1 MIFPSGEGLK
11 KFVKNS
17 NEMKN
22 ILVYINPQKRLDNQ
36 SEILF
41 KIQIDNSYELGWK
54 KEDILF
60 ITNFD
65 YEYNGIRSAVIGDEY
80 YCDYSPISTKI
91 SAIVGAFK
99 QGLLK
104 DDLYWLHDLD
114 AFQSEAITESEV
126 NMDRWDMAICDFGR
140 LMKWSGGSI
149 FFKNTARDIFEKT
162 NNLMYKKRLI
172 DEQAMT
178 EVSHNDEKIY
188 NRIKKMNISYN
199 LVPFN
204 IRTCYKMAIKPL
216 KVVHF
221 NPFEGVRQLKIA
233 SALDF
238 YKGNN
243 KINTPLISQ
252 RLLKIF
258 ERYGIS

>member
-1 MIFPSGEGLK
+1 
-11 KFVKNS
+11 
-17 NEMKN
+17 MKN
-22 ILVYINPQKRLDNQ
+22 ILVYISPQKQLDEQ
-36 SEILF
+36 SEILI
-41 KIQIDNSYELGWK
+41 KIQIDNGFDLEWK

-65 YEYNGIRSAVIGDEY
+65 YEYSGIRSTVIEDEY
-80 YCDYSPISTKI
+80 YCEYSPISTKV
-91 SAIVGAFK
+91 SAMVGAFK
-99 QGLLK
+99 QGLIK
-104 DDLYWLHDLD
+104 GDLYWLHDLD
-114 AFQSEAITESEV
+114 AFQLESITESEV
-126 NMDRWDMAICDFGR
+126 NIDRWDMAVCDFGR

-149 FFKNTARDIFEKT
+149 FFKKTAQDIFEKT
-162 NNLMYKKRLI
+162 NEVMYKKRLI

-178 EVSHNDEKIY
+178 EVSHDDEKIY

-199 LVPFN
+199 FVPFN
-204 IRTCYKMAIKPL
+204 IKTYYRMATKPL

-221 NPFEGVRQLKIA
+221 NPFEGVRQLKID

-243 KINTPLISQ
+243 EINTPFISP

-258 ERYGIS
+258 ERYGIN